1 MIENNNRNITLIWM
15 WSFAKLSQQD
25 LENFA
30 LFESVLKPVN
40 DPKQK
45 PEQYI
50 SSIESS
56 GMPKKDI
63 VMNKYRSST
72 TYEYVIENSPPPKIF
87 VNNNSYNVNNNN
99 NNNINNNNNSNTKTT
114 TTTTTTTTNS
124 SITKPR
130 SKSCPPAKELP
141 CNNCKRKCPIELL
154 EPCERCGGGCYC
166 SEECQYENWKTHRT
180 VCRSLSMV
188 VKMSRNNSF

>member
-1 MIENNNRNITLIWM
+1 MV
-15 WSFAKLSQQD
+15 KLSQQD

-56 GMPKKDI
+56 GMPKKEV
-63 VMNKYRSST
+63 VMNKFRSST

-87 VNNNSYNVNNNN
+87 VNNESKNENNNNNDNSNNNNKNNNN
-99 NNNINNNNNSNTKTT
+99 NNCS
-114 TTTTTTTTNS
+114 TN
-124 SITKPR
+124 TKPR

-141 CNNCKRKCPIELL
+141 CNNCKRMSPIDLL
-154 EPCERCGGGCYC
+154 EPCERCGNGCYC
-166 SEECQYENWKTHRT
+166 SEECQYENWISHRKS
-180 VCRSLSMV
+180 CRSVCMV

>member
-1 MIENNNRNITLIWM
+1 M
-15 WSFAKLSQQD
+15 AKLSQQQ
-25 LENFA
+25 LESYA

-40 DPKQK
+40 DPKLK

-56 GMPKKDI
+56 GMPKKEV

-87 VNNNSYNVNNNN
+87 VNNNIYNVNNNKN
-99 NNNINNNNNSNTKTT
+99 ENNINNNFTTKTATT
-114 TTTTTTTTNS
+114 TTISTTSNS

-141 CNNCKRKCPIELL
+141 CNNCKRMCPIDLL
-154 EPCERCGGGCYC
+154 EPCERCGNGCYC
-166 SEECQYENWKTHRT
+166 SEDCQYENWVSHRKS
-180 VCRSLSMV
+180 CRSVCMV

>member
-1 MIENNNRNITLIWM
+1 M
-15 WSFAKLSQQD
+15 AKLSQQE
-25 LENFA
+25 LEKFE

-40 DPKQK
+40 DPKLK

-56 GMPKKDI
+56 GMPKKEI

-72 TYEYVIENSPPPKIF
+72 TYEYIIENSPPPKIF
-87 VNNNSYNVNNNN
+87 VNNNNSNSNNNN
-99 NNNINNNNNSNTKTT
+99 NNYSNSNNNSTI
-114 TTTTTTTTNS
+114 TTTTNT
-124 SITKPR
+124 SINTKPR

-141 CNNCKRKCPIELL
+141 CNNCKRMYPIDLL
-154 EPCERCGGGCYC
+154 EACERCGNGCYC
-166 SEECQYENWKTHRT
+166 SEECQYENWISHRKN
-180 VCRSLSMV
+180 CRSVCMV

>member
-1 MIENNNRNITLIWM
+1 M
-15 WSFAKLSQQD
+15 AKLTQLD

-40 DPKQK
+40 NPNQK

-56 GMPKKDI
+56 GMPKKEI
-63 VMNKYRSST
+63 VMNKFRSST

-87 VNNNSYNVNNNN
+87 VNNEIKNVNNNN
-99 NNNINNNNNSNTKTT
+99 NDNSNNNNNN
-114 TTTTTTTTNS
+114 
-124 SITKPR
+124 TKPR

-141 CNNCKRKCPIELL
+141 CNNCKRMCPIDLL
-154 EPCERCGGGCYC
+154 EPCERCGNGCYC
-166 SEECQYENWKTHRT
+166 SEECQYENWISHRKN
-180 VCRSLSMV
+180 CRSVCMV